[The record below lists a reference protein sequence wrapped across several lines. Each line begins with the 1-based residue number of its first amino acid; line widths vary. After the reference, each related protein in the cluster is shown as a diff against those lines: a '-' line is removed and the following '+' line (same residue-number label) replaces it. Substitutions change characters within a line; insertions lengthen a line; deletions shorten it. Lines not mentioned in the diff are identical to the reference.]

1 MLNLI
6 FNNKINCYDKEFKN
20 INIIKSSKHFPSS
33 TREWK
38 SSIFLY
44 NKNNLNLIPMTD
56 LSAINIVKSYFSL
69 FNNEIEKILRTKSV
83 YKRFRKL
90 SLNKIYISNGE
101 FKHTNNKVII
111 NLYIFN
117 RQKNSHLWITKNFKA
132 KLKFYLN
139 NSKKLYINSY
149 LNLKKE
155 VLSSLSG
162 NEIKLLNN
170 GKNNRINN

>member
-1 MLNLI
+1 
-6 FNNKINCYDKEFKN
+6 
-20 INIIKSSKHFPSS
+20 
-33 TREWK
+33 
-38 SSIFLY
+38 
-44 NKNNLNLIPMTD
+44 MTD

-117 RQKNSHLWITKNFKA
+117 RQKNSHL
-132 KLKFYLN
+132 
-139 NSKKLYINSY
+139 
-149 LNLKKE
+149 
-155 VLSSLSG
+155 
-162 NEIKLLNN
+162 
-170 GKNNRINN
+170 